1 MRLWTFLRP
10 FPYDAQ
16 HYVLEVSLTFTKTQA
31 RLFRD
36 NELLAEQSQSHRD
49 APVTFVFDLPHGLGS
64 DLPDDPSDGP
74 SDDLS
79 DDLPDPLSDAIPAEI
94 PSRVYSDTAEPTQ
107 AHPQAHP
114 PQLIARFDNG
124 WRLSVAV
131 VEGAQPVYETHP
143 EPQLKP
149 GRQPISGVAPSEE
162 EQVELSGLSV
172 EQMSQLSQRKWQRNK
187 YSIYADMVLGAL
199 FFIVGKVTEDLAL
212 AAIIG
217 AGAGLALVVIQR
229 FVKVDLL
236 GGFAVFGTIML
247 LISAAF
253 SLALQDDYWVQMK
266 GTVLGLL
273 TAGIFM
279 VDGLLRRGAYFG
291 ARIERYMPLP
301 LHHGRIAIGMSLVGA
316 VMALANYYVAN
327 QFTEDFWLTWTTFL
341 DLPLSMALFYAVIFW
356 ARKRATD

>member
-16 HYVLEVSLTFTKTQA
+16 RYVLEVSLTFSKTQA

-36 NELLAEQSQSHRD
+36 EELLAEQSH
-49 APVTFVFDLPHGLGS
+49 AYTEGPATFVFNLPHGLTS
-64 DLPDDPSDGP
+64 DLPNPSDEVLGAV
-74 SDDLS
+74 SEGVHGDS
-79 DDLPDPLSDAIPAEI
+79 GESNRKRSA
-94 PSRVYSDTAEPTQ
+94 
-107 AHPQAHP
+107 
-114 PQLIARFDNG
+114 QLMAGFDNG
-124 WRLSVAV
+124 GSLAIAV
-131 VEGAQPVYETHP
+131 TEGGRAVYESH
-143 EPQLKP
+143 P
-149 GRQPISGVAPSEE
+149 GRSLQVDRSSVQTVASEE
-162 EQVELSGLSV
+162 APGGLSV
-172 EQMSQLSQRKWQRNK
+172 EQMTQLSQRKWQRNK
-187 YSIYADMVLGAL
+187 YSIYADMALGAL

-212 AAIIG
+212 AALIG
-217 AGAGLALVVIQR
+217 AGAGLLLVAAQR

-273 TAGIFM
+273 TASLFM
-279 VDGLLRRGAYFG
+279 IDGLLRRGAYFG

-301 LHHGRIAIGMSLVGA
+301 LHHDRIAIGMSLVGV
-316 VMALANYYVAN
+316 VMAVANYYVAN
-327 QFTEDFWLTWTTFL
+327 HFTEDFWLTWTTFL

-356 ARKRATD
+356 ARKRSADEPYHGS

>member
-16 HYVLEVSLTFTKTQA
+16 RYVLEVSLTFSKTQA

-36 NELLAEQSQSHRD
+36 EELLAEQSH
-49 APVTFVFDLPHGLGS
+49 AYTEGPATFVINLPHGLTS
-64 DLPDDPSDGP
+64 DLPNPSDEVLGAV
-74 SDDLS
+74 SEGVHGDS
-79 DDLPDPLSDAIPAEI
+79 GESNQKRSA
-94 PSRVYSDTAEPTQ
+94 
-107 AHPQAHP
+107 
-114 PQLIARFDNG
+114 QLMAGFDNG
-124 WRLSVAV
+124 GSLAIAV
-131 VEGAQPVYETHP
+131 TEGGRTIYESH
-143 EPQLKP
+143 P
-149 GRQPISGVAPSEE
+149 GRSLQVDRSSVQTVASEE
-162 EQVELSGLSV
+162 APGGLSV
-172 EQMSQLSQRKWQRNK
+172 EQMTQLSQRKWQRNK
-187 YSIYADMVLGAL
+187 YSIYADMALGAL

-212 AAIIG
+212 AALIG
-217 AGAGLALVVIQR
+217 AGAGLLLVAAQR

-273 TAGIFM
+273 TASLFM
-279 VDGLLRRGAYFG
+279 IDGLLRRGAYFG

-301 LHHGRIAIGMSLVGA
+301 LHHDRIAIGMSLVGV
-316 VMALANYYVAN
+316 VMAVANYYVAN
-327 QFTEDFWLTWTTFL
+327 HFTEDFWLTWTTFL

-356 ARKRATD
+356 ARKRSADEPYHGS

>member
-16 HYVLEVSLTFTKTQA
+16 RYVLEVSLTFSKTQA

-36 NELLAEQSQSHRD
+36 EELLAEQSH
-49 APVTFVFDLPHGLGS
+49 AYTEGPATFVFNLPHGLTS
-64 DLPDDPSDGP
+64 DLPNPSDEVLGAV
-74 SDDLS
+74 SEGVHGDS
-79 DDLPDPLSDAIPAEI
+79 GESNQKR
-94 PSRVYSDTAEPTQ
+94 S
-107 AHPQAHP
+107 AHLMAG
-114 PQLIARFDNG
+114 FDNG
-124 WRLSVAV
+124 GSLAIAV
-131 VEGAQPVYETHP
+131 TEGGRTIYESH
-143 EPQLKP
+143 P
-149 GRQPISGVAPSEE
+149 GRSLQVDRSSVQTVASEE
-162 EQVELSGLSV
+162 APGGLSV
-172 EQMSQLSQRKWQRNK
+172 EQMTQLSQRKWQRNK
-187 YSIYADMVLGAL
+187 YSIYADMALGAL

-212 AAIIG
+212 AALIG
-217 AGAGLALVVIQR
+217 AGAGLLLVAAQR

-273 TAGIFM
+273 TASLFM
-279 VDGLLRRGAYFG
+279 IDGLLRRGAYFG

-301 LHHGRIAIGMSLVGA
+301 LHHDRIAIGMSLVGV
-316 VMALANYYVAN
+316 VMAVANYYVAN
-327 QFTEDFWLTWTTFL
+327 HFTEDFWLTWTTFL

-356 ARKRATD
+356 ARKRSADEPYYGS